1 MELFITFF
9 AGISILF
16 GAAFIRLSHNTE
28 KIEHLSIAMALSA
41 LLSLMIF
48 DLLPDVAESAEGI
61 GWVVSLIFVVGGVA
75 LLKFLDH
82 LVPDHDDN
90 EKNHDTE
97 NAVHIGLI
105 SALAVILHNIVEG
118 MTVYSVSLAD
128 PRQGFIF
135 AVGIALH
142 NIPMGMLIESTMEKE
157 TKTAHTLV
165 LSSVTLS
172 TLFGGLLMRSIS
184 GYLSETVIGILVCV
198 ATGMI
203 IYIVF
208 LELLPHV
215 LKTKETV
222 LNLIGAAM
230 GVLLVFASS
239 MIG

>member
-90 EKNHDTE
+90 EKT
-97 NAVHIGLI
+97 
-105 SALAVILHNIVEG
+105 
-118 MTVYSVSLAD
+118 MTRRTRCTSDSS
-128 PRQGFIF
+128 RRWRSSFIT
-135 AVGIALH
+135 
-142 NIPMGMLIESTMEKE
+142 S
-157 TKTAHTLV
+157 
-165 LSSVTLS
+165 
-172 TLFGGLLMRSIS
+172 
-184 GYLSETVIGILVCV
+184 
-198 ATGMI
+198 
-203 IYIVF
+203 
-208 LELLPHV
+208 
-215 LKTKETV
+215 
-222 LNLIGAAM
+222 
-230 GVLLVFASS
+230 
-239 MIG
+239 